1 MLILLHFPKLSEWDW
16 NQLLISVLKKMQHSF
31 DALRKSETF
40 PAGETQKLTEYIT
53 LTIEKKRMLNIIQT
67 VQSSITISIMSGMFS
82 GKDIEVAVRVS
93 DVFNEA
99 NNLKPF
105 KDRVEYKE
113 FYNDAINKE
122 VNLKDHYIMWVQERE
137 RCR

>member
-1 MLILLHFPKLSEWDW
+1 MLH
-16 NQLLISVLKKMQHSF
+16 
-31 DALRKSETF
+31 
-40 PAGETQKLTEYIT
+40 
-53 LTIEKKRMLNIIQT
+53 IIQT
-67 VQSSITISIMSGMFS
+67 VQSSLTISIMSGMFS